1 MTESEAKK
9 ETEKHIQFLRDNWK
23 PNPDYDVIEA
33 LREALQ
39 ALEEVQAYRAIGTV
53 EEFKAIKQWK
63 EDVIESFSKYDVNS
77 VDELMK
83 RFRELTEKAEPK
95 KPYEHNFYEESHYY
109 LCPECRNIL
118 SSNQNFCEECGTA
131 IDWE

>member
-1 MTESEAKK
+1 MAEGRLLKKIFVLHVAVKCGRGESMTESEITISEWVKG
-9 ETEKHIQFLRDNWK
+9 Q
-23 PNPDYDVIEA
+23 
-33 LREALQ
+33 
-39 ALEEVQAYRAIGTV
+39 EEELAAYRAIGTA
-53 EEFKAIKQWK
+53 EEFKALKDDFWK
-63 EDVIESFSKYDVNS
+63 LNEMCREYSAIGTVE
-77 VDELMK
+77 EL
-83 RFRELTEKAEPK
+83 RELKEKAEPK

>member
-1 MTESEAKK
+1 MSMTENEAKSC
-9 ETEKHIQFLRDNWK
+9 IQGKLDCMNK
-23 PNPDYDVIEA
+23 CDVFDCKNTDECDSCGFCYSQGNFGEQKKAFDMAI
-33 LREALQ
+33 Q
-39 ALEEVQAYRAIGTV
+39 ALEEVQAYRTIGT
-53 EEFKAIKQWK
+53 
-63 EDVIESFSKYDVNS
+63 IE
-77 VDELMK
+77 